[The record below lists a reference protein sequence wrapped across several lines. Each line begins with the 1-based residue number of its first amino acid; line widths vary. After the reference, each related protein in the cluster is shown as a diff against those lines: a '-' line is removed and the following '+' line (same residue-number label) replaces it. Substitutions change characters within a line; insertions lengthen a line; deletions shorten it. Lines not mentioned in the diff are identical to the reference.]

1 MMKMKSNGTN
11 SEIYERERERERES
25 ILCRRQDGGLAMVD
39 LEHSVSETR
48 WWPCNG
54 RSRMKSE
61 ELKVELT

>member
-11 SEIYERERERERES
+11 LEIYERERERERE
-25 ILCRRQDGGLAMVD
+25 R
-39 LEHSVSETR
+39 ENFVSETR
-48 WWPCNG
+48 WWPYNG

>member
-11 SEIYERERERERES
+11 SEIYERERERERE
-25 ILCRRQDGGLAMVD
+25 R
-39 LEHSVSETR
+39 EHSVSETR